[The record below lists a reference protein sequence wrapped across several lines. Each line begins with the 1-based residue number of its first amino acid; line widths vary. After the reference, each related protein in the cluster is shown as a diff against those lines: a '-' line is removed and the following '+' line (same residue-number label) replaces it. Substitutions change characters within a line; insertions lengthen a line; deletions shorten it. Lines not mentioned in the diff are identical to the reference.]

1 MISARE
7 CDYIISRNRI
17 EWTPHVQHIMYR
29 KECVV
34 MEFHVSSKTS
44 AQDSAYKAT
53 ACKGILVLRRRN
65 YTFPFGQK
73 IKRETIDIGSEI
85 DIIDPALGAL

>member
-1 MISARE
+1 M
-7 CDYIISRNRI
+7 
-17 EWTPHVQHIMYR
+17 
-29 KECVV
+29 
-34 MEFHVSSKTS
+34 
-44 AQDSAYKAT
+44 
-53 ACKGILVLRRRN
+53 LRRRN